1 MGTIMRHHHGHSIRA
16 HLPGRLLLL
25 GLSLSLA
32 ACAGTMATTR
42 FTNPKFD
49 FGYVER
55 VAVIP
60 FENLSNDHAAGARVS
75 RLVVTELLASG
86 AVDVVE
92 PGEVQAALDRL
103 GARITTPST
112 EQVVSL
118 GTTLGVQ
125 AVIVGSVTQ
134 SEILRSG
141 AVGIPVVS
149 LDVHMLETETGAA
162 VWAASHTEKA
172 SGLGAKLLGAGGE
185 PLSET
190 TRRCVRRTLRTLV
203 E

>member
-1 MGTIMRHHHGHSIRA
+1 MRHDHGHSILA
-16 HLPGRLLLL
+16 HRPGRLVLL

-32 ACAGTMATTR
+32 GCASGMATTR

-60 FENLSNDHAAGARVS
+60 FENLSSDPTAGARVT

-118 GTTLGVQ
+118 GGSLGVQ

-149 LDVHMLETETGAA
+149 LDVHMLESETGAA

>member
-1 MGTIMRHHHGHSIRA
+1 MRHPSSR
-16 HLPGRLLLL
+16 PP
-25 GLSLSLA
+25 SLRLA
-32 ACAGTMATTR
+32 AGLLALALGACASGAATTR

-55 VAVIP
+55 VAVVP
-60 FENLSNDHAAGARVS
+60 FENLSNDPTAAPRVT
-75 RLVVTELLASG
+75 RLVITELLASG

-92 PGEVQAALDRL
+92 PGEVQAALDRM

-118 GTTLGVQ
+118 GRTLGVQ
-125 AVIVGSVTQ
+125 AVVVGSVTQ
-134 SEILRSG
+134 SEVLRSG
-141 AVGIPVVS
+141 AVQIPVVA

-162 VWAASHTEKA
+162 VWAANHTEKA

-190 TRRCVRRTLRTLV
+190 TRRCVRRVLTTLI
-203 E
+203 ES

>member
-1 MGTIMRHHHGHSIRA
+1 MRHPSSR
-16 HLPGRLLLL
+16 PP
-25 GLSLSLA
+25 SLRLA
-32 ACAGTMATTR
+32 AGLLALALGACASGATTTR

-55 VAVIP
+55 VAVVP
-60 FENLSNDHAAGARVS
+60 FENLSNDPTAAPRVT
-75 RLVVTELLASG
+75 RLVITELLASG

-92 PGEVQAALDRL
+92 PGEVQAALDRM

-118 GTTLGVQ
+118 GRTLGVQ
-125 AVIVGSVTQ
+125 AVVVGSVTQ
-134 SEILRSG
+134 SEVLRSG
-141 AVGIPVVS
+141 AVQIPVVA

-162 VWAASHTEKA
+162 VWAANHTEKA

-190 TRRCVRRTLRTLV
+190 TRRCVRRVLTTLI
-203 E
+203 ES

>member
-1 MGTIMRHHHGHSIRA
+1 MRHHHSQSTA
-16 HLPGRLLLL
+16 ALLAVA
-25 GLSLSLA
+25 LA
-32 ACAGTMATTR
+32 LAGCASGMKTTR

-55 VAVIP
+55 VAVVP
-60 FENLSNDHAAGARVS
+60 FENLSNDHAAGARVT

-141 AVGIPVVS
+141 AVGLPVVS
-149 LDVHMLETETGAA
+149 LDVHMLETETGAT

>member
-1 MGTIMRHHHGHSIRA
+1 MRREHSHPTLRHFAGFLALLAVLSSVGGCASGT
-16 HLPGRLLLL
+16 
-25 GLSLSLA
+25 
-32 ACAGTMATTR
+32 ATTR
-42 FTNPKFD
+42 FTNPRFD

-55 VAVIP
+55 VAVVP
-60 FENLSNDHAAGARVS
+60 FENLSNDPTAAPRVT
-75 RLVVTELLASG
+75 RLVITELLASG

-118 GTTLGVQ
+118 GQALGVQ
-125 AVIVGSVTQ
+125 AVVVGSVTQ
-134 SEILRSG
+134 SEVLRSG
-141 AVGIPVVS
+141 AVQIPVVS
-149 LDVHMLETETGAA
+149 LDVHMLETETGTA
-162 VWAASHTEKA
+162 VWAANHTEKA

-190 TRRCVRRTLRTLV
+190 TRRCVRRVLVTLI
-203 E
+203 ES